1 MTLSRSQTSG
11 GSGHLW
17 GGMRGCTLPAQRIG
31 SWEVDVPQSKN
42 VTMVLAD
49 SVFMG
54 VWVSFT
60 SEVQPG
66 LR

>member
-1 MTLSRSQTSG
+1 MTLSRSQTLDGSSHVRG
-11 GSGHLW
+11 GI
-17 GGMRGCTLPAQRIG
+17 RDCTLPAQRIG
-31 SWEVDVPQSKN
+31 SRETDVSNSKI

-49 SVFMG
+49 SVFRR